1 MLSDQTFNFCMS
13 DAYTTSCY
21 IQQQFLGEYSSGI
34 ERGLRSLFD
43 SRTVETAQE
52 GDRFKKVDWELVNIC
67 ILLIVHFLLY

>member
-21 IQQQFLGEYSSGI
+21 VQQQFLGEDGSGI
-34 ERGLRSLFD
+34 ERRLKSLFD

-52 GDRFKKVDWELVNIC
+52 GDRFKEVDWELVNIC
-67 ILLIVHFLLY
+67 ILLNICFLLY